1 MEGWL
6 IEDDTSGKPT
16 EWKMR
21 ELRDCRADLKELAKG
36 MIEEMKIRRV
46 DARVVRVV
54 G

>member
-21 ELRDCRADLKELAKG
+21 ELRDCRADLKEL
-36 MIEEMKIRRV
+36 RRV
-46 DARVVRVV
+46 D
-54 G
+54 GFPELLG